1 MVPKPLP
8 MALKQSRR
16 EKGRFMVFS
25 RFKGD
30 YHFRGNGPILGVG
43 FIG

>member
-8 MALKQSRR
+8 IALKQSRR
-16 EKGRFMVFS
+16 EKERLIVFNGLRGS
-25 RFKGD
+25 
-30 YHFRGNGPILGVG
+30 YHFRGNDPILSLW